1 MTPKPIT
8 LPDADDGS
16 LRLNRFLA
24 RAGYGSRRGV
34 ETLVN
39 ERRVAINGEI
49 VTDLA
54 RRVDPGRDEVRV
66 DGLPVDQ
73 PQDFRVYAFH
83 KPVGIVSTM
92 RAQGGQKS
100 LVAFALRASIP
111 GRFKPVGRLDADSGG
126 LLLWTDDGDL
136 GQALLKPKSEVWK
149 RYEVALAKVL
159 APNAEKMLASGKII
173 LDGYPVLRCKVHP
186 DPEGDRRR
194 WTLELHEGR
203 KRQIRRMM
211 AAVGA
216 KVVML
221 TRTAIGPVEL
231 GRLHEGDFRRLG
243 RLEEEALRRT
253 AGLPVR

>member
-1 MTPKPIT
+1 MPRKLNP
-8 LPDADDGS
+8 PPESDDAG

-39 ERRVAINGEI
+39 ERRVVINGEV

-54 RRVDPGRDEVRV
+54 RRIDLGRDEVRV
-66 DGLPVDQ
+66 DGLPVDL

-92 RAQGGQKS
+92 RSQGGQQS
-100 LVAFALRASIP
+100 LVGFALRASIP

-149 RYEVALAKVL
+149 RYEVVLAKLL
-159 APNAEKMLASGKII
+159 APNAEKVLAAGKIV

-186 DPEGDRRR
+186 DPDGDRRL

-216 KVVML
+216 KVVTL
-221 TRTAIGPVEL
+221 TRTTIGPVEL

-243 RLEEEALRRT
+243 RPEEEALRRA
-253 AGLPVR
+253 AGLLDS

>member
-1 MTPKPIT
+1 MSTKSTPPSES
-8 LPDADDGS
+8 DDGN
-16 LRLNRFLA
+16 LRLNRYLA

-39 ERRVAINGEI
+39 ERRVAVNGEV

-54 RRVDPGRDEVRV
+54 RRIDPARDAVLV
-66 DGLPVDQ
+66 DGMPVDL

-83 KPVGIVSTM
+83 KPVGIVSTL

-100 LVAFALRASIP
+100 LIPFALRASIP

-136 GQALLKPKSEVWK
+136 AQALLKPKSEVWK
-149 RYEVALAKVL
+149 RYEVMLAKLL
-159 APNAEKMLASGKII
+159 APNAEKTLAAGKII

-216 KVVML
+216 KVVEL
-221 TRTAIGPVEL
+221 TRTSIGPVEL
-231 GRLHEGDFRRLG
+231 GRLHEGDFRRLT
-243 RLEEEALRRT
+243 RSEEEGLRQA
-253 AGLPVR
+253 AGIPHR

>member
-1 MTPKPIT
+1 MTPKPT
-8 LPDADDGS
+8 PPREADDDS
-16 LRLNRFLA
+16 LRLNRYLA

-54 RRVDPGRDEVRV
+54 RRVDPARDEVRV
-66 DGLPVDQ
+66 DGLPVEA

-92 RAQGGQKS
+92 RSQGGQLS
-100 LVAFALRASIP
+100 LVGFALRASIP
-111 GRFKPVGRLDADSGG
+111 NRFKPVGRLDADSGG

-136 GQALLKPKSEVWK
+136 AQALLKPKSEVWK
-149 RYEVALAKVL
+149 RYEVVLAKVL
-159 APNAEKMLASGKII
+159 APNAEKTLAAGKII

-216 KVVML
+216 KVVTL

-243 RLEEEALRRT
+243 RPEEEALRRE
-253 AGLPVR
+253 AGLLHP

>member
-1 MTPKPIT
+1 MPGKPTPR
-8 LPDADDGS
+8 PDADDT

-39 ERRVAINGEI
+39 EMRVAVNGEI

-54 RRVDPGRDEVRV
+54 RRIDPERDQVQV
-66 DGLPVDQ
+66 DGLPVEA

-92 RAQGGQKS
+92 RAQGGQQS
-100 LVAFALRASIP
+100 LAGFALRASIP
-111 GRFKPVGRLDADSGG
+111 GRFKPVGRLDADSAG

-136 GQALLKPKSEVWK
+136 AQALLKPRSEVWK
-149 RYEVALAKVL
+149 RYEVTIAKVL
-159 APNAEKMLASGKII
+159 APGAEKMLAGGKIV
-173 LDGYPVLRCKVHP
+173 LDGYPVRPCKVHP

-194 WTLELHEGR
+194 WVMELHEGR

-216 KVVML
+216 KVVTL
-221 TRTAIGPVEL
+221 TRTAIGAVEL

-243 RLEEEALRRT
+243 RPEEEALRRA
-253 AGLPVR
+253 AGLQNR

>member
-1 MTPKPIT
+1 MTPKSNPP
-8 LPDADDGS
+8 PDADGEG
-16 LRLNRFLA
+16 LRLNRYLA

-39 ERRVAINGEI
+39 ERRVAINGEV

-54 RRVDPGRDEVRV
+54 RRVDPTRDDVRV
-66 DGLPVDQ
+66 DGMPVDL

-83 KPVGIVSTM
+83 KPVGVVSTM
-92 RAQGGQKS
+92 RSQGGQQS
-100 LVAFALRASIP
+100 LVGFALRASIP

-149 RYEVALAKVL
+149 RYEVELAKVL
-159 APNAEKMLASGKII
+159 APNAEKMLAAGKIV

-186 DPEGDRRR
+186 DPDGDRRR

-216 KVVML
+216 KVVIL

-243 RLEEEALRRT
+243 HPEEEALRKA
-253 AGLPVR
+253 AGLLGS

>member
-1 MTPKPIT
+1 MPTKSNHP
-8 LPDADDGS
+8 PDADDGS
-16 LRLNRFLA
+16 LRLNRYLA

-34 ETLVN
+34 ESLVN
-39 ERRVAINGEI
+39 ERRVAVNGEV

-54 RRVDPGRDEVRV
+54 VRVDPSRDEVRV
-66 DGLPVDQ
+66 DGMPVDQ

-92 RAQGGQKS
+92 RAQGGQRS
-100 LVAFALRASIP
+100 LVGFALRASIP
-111 GRFKPVGRLDADSGG
+111 NRFKPVGRLDADSGG

-136 GQALLKPKSEVWK
+136 GQVLLKPKSEVWK
-149 RYEVALAKVL
+149 RYEVELAKVL
-159 APNAEKMLASGKII
+159 APNAEKMLAAGKII

-194 WTLELHEGR
+194 WTIELHEGR

-216 KVVML
+216 KVVVL
-221 TRTAIGPVEL
+221 TRTAIGPIEL
-231 GRLHEGDFRRLG
+231 GRLHEGDFRRLT
-243 RLEEEALRRT
+243 RPEEEALRL
-253 AGLPVR
+253 ASGLPPR